1 MSGMRLD
8 LSHVAPRSVRQHHR
22 DDETHDLSVSVDRF
36 QMPEVDD
43 FDTFEREVVEYVKP
57 NHGTTTLGFIFNGG
71 IIIAVDSRASQG
83 SYISSQSVKKVI
95 EINPFLLGTMAGG
108 AADCQFWERN
118 LGRQCRLYELN
129 HGKRITVRAAS
140 KLLANTVYSYRGS
153 GLSMGTMV
161 AGWDA
166 TGPGLYYVDSDGQ
179 RTGGKVFSVGSG
191 SLYAYGVLDE
201 GYSWD
206 LSVEDAIELGQ
217 RAIYHATFRD
227 AASGGCVS
235 VYHVDGEWVDKDA
248 WGGGWRFALQI
259 LCDAGGSSDKDCG
272 SIAYIIMYYM

>member
-1 MSGMRLD
+1 VLGRGALFARPVAGVPLATGTVRAHMRTSSLAHPLAMRLWKNR
-8 LSHVAPRSVRQHHR
+8 A
-22 DDETHDLSVSVDRF
+22 
-36 QMPEVDD
+36 
-43 FDTFEREVVEYVKP
+43 
-57 NHGTTTLGFIFNGG
+57 GTTTLGFIFEHG

-118 LGRQCRLYELN
+118 LGRQCRLYELS

-166 TGPGLYYVDSDGQ
+166 AGPGLYYVDSDGQ
-179 RTGGKVFSVGSG
+179 RTSGKVFSVGSG

-201 GYSWD
+201 GYKWD

-235 VYHVDGEWVDKDA
+235 VYHVTADGWKKMRGEDVGSLHFEYYPEEGGHPTKTVDPLD
-248 WGGGWRFALQI
+248 I
-259 LCDAGGSSDKDCG
+259 
-272 SIAYIIMYYM
+272 